1 MTITEPLVMG
11 ILNVTPDSFY
21 AGSRSDTT
29 QAIEARVG
37 QMLAE
42 GVDII
47 DIGAY
52 STRPGAAVVTA
63 DEEKARL
70 ARATEVIHRFAPN
83 VVTSVDT
90 FRADV
95 ARYAVEQLGIGIV
108 NDVSGGT
115 LDPQM
120 FATVADLQVPY
131 ILMHMR
137 GTPATMQVND
147 LQDAQLHP
155 RRGPQ
160 WHYGA
165 QHRGLTCRRPHPACP
180 RRPRCRR
187 GPHPH

>member
-42 GVDII
+42 DVDII

-70 ARATEVIHRFAPN
+70 AQAMEVIHRLAPN
-83 VVTSVDT
+83 VVLRSTHSVPMWQDMLSSS
-90 FRADV
+90 RASESSTMCRV
-95 ARYAVEQLGIGIV
+95 AH
-108 NDVSGGT
+108 ST
-115 LDPQM
+115 
-120 FATVADLQVPY
+120 
-131 ILMHMR
+131 
-137 GTPATMQVND
+137 
-147 LQDAQLHP
+147 
-155 RRGPQ
+155 RRCLPQ
-160 WHYGA
+160 WP
-165 QHRGLTCRRPHPACP
+165 TCKYPTS
-180 RRPRCRR
+180 
-187 GPHPH
+187 